1 MPTQKADLSR
11 LSITQLRE
19 LTGRHA
25 TTIRK
30 RLKGLKPLAKDGRTI
45 WYAPREALP
54 LLFGIG
60 GLDLT
65 AERARLAKE
74 QADGQELKNALARA
88 DLVLPDAMDRATIA
102 LATAVSSRLQAIGTR
117 TAPALAVE
125 RKVPGCQKIVDEAVD
140 QALLEISEAA
150 DEARARMDLSC
161 DRGARAASR

>member
-65 AERARLAKE
+65 PWEPKLGAALLVCTTELATREAIDRLLA
-74 QADGQELKNALARA
+74 ALAGS
-88 DLVLPDAMDRATIA
+88 AT
-102 LATAVSSRLQAIGTR
+102 
-117 TAPALAVE
+117 
-125 RKVPGCQKIVDEAVD
+125 
-140 QALLEISEAA
+140 
-150 DEARARMDLSC
+150 
-161 DRGARAASR
+161 

>member
-1 MPTQKADLSR
+1 VPTHKTDLSR
-11 LSITQLRE
+11 LSISQLHE
-19 LTGRHA
+19 LTGR
-25 TTIRK
+25 TPRTVRK
-30 RLKGLKPLAKDGRTI
+30 RLNGLKPIAKDGRTV

-54 LLFGIG
+54 LLVGIG

-74 QADGQELKNALARA
+74 QADGQELKNALARG

-125 RKVPGCQKIVDEAVD
+125 GSVPGCQKIVDGAVD
-140 QALLEISEAA
+140 QALHELSETA
-150 DEARARMDLSC
+150 DKARARARPG
-161 DRGARAASR
+161 RGRGPRAASP